1 MNFVNPSAV
10 SKPKR
15 RNKKR
20 DFQTFRVLGLMGL
33 AMFVLTGC
41 ATSSSKNAAP
51 KSTLEKAV
59 VAAVATNQTGQ
70 FPLKNEATFGVQ
82 LCFGDA
88 QPEMGKTRTMITRL

>member
-20 DFQTFRVLGLMGL
+20 DFQTLRVLGFKGL

-41 ATSSSKNAAP
+41 ATSSSKNAAQT
-51 KSTLEKAV
+51 STLEKS
-59 VAAVATNQTGQ
+59 G
-70 FPLKNEATFGVQ
+70 G
-82 LCFGDA
+82 GS
-88 QPEMGKTRTMITRL
+88 GG